1 MMIDTKKNYI
11 KKYILLILTIILI
24 IAYFIN
30 IDKKDLLH
38 NSKKSEELI
47 NIGIVF
53 TKGGLGDKSFN
64 DLCYDGMLRA
74 QEELKINFDYIE
86 PKTNLDYENALRELA
101 LSKKYDLII
110 SVGAYQ
116 EDALV
121 KISKE
126 FKNQKFTIIDA
137 KVDADNVSSIYTKWN
152 EQTFLSGVMAGL
164 LVKENNN
171 DKTAGIILGE
181 DTKPLREGALGFEA
195 GFRYINPQKDVFT
208 VTIDNF
214 FDPSK
219 AKEASLLMYSKGA
232 EYIQHLSGA
241 SGLGVFSAA
250 NEVDKYAFGV
260 DGNEN
265 YFEPD
270 NIVATSTRYSN
281 ILIYNEIK
289 DIVNNK
295 WRSGLK
301 EYGLKE
307 NIIGYTRIGSNV
319 YVSEDIINKVE
330 YIKKDIIDKKLIIP
344 SNKEELD
351 IFIKNNRF
359 EN

>member
-1 MMIDTKKNYI
+1 MKKRNYI
-11 KKYILLILTIILI
+11 KKSMLLLLIIILLISYSINSNNKNLI
-24 IAYFIN
+24 
-30 IDKKDLLH
+30 H
-38 NSKKSEELI
+38 NVGYEELI

-74 QEELKINFDYIE
+74 QEEFGIDFDYAE
-86 PKTNLDYENALRELA
+86 PNTSLDYEKTLRELA
-101 LSKKYDLII
+101 LSNEYDLII

-116 EDALV
+116 ENTLL
-121 KISKE
+121 KISNE

-137 KVDADNVSSIYTKWN
+137 KINADNVSSIYTKWN

-164 LVKENNN
+164 LVKENYNN
-171 DKTAGIILGE
+171 NTAGVILGE

-195 GFRYINPQKDVFT
+195 GFRYINPDKDVFT
-208 VTIDNF
+208 VTINNF
-214 FDPSK
+214 FDPAK
-219 AKEASLLMYSKGA
+219 AKEAALLMYSKGA

-289 DIVNNK
+289 DIVHDTWK
-295 WRSGLK
+295 SGLK

-307 NIIGYTRIGSNV
+307 NVIGYTRIGSNV
-319 YVSEDIINKVE
+319 EIDKDIIKKVE
-330 YIKKDIIDKKLIIP
+330 SIKQDIIDKNLIIP
-344 SNKEELD
+344 SNKEEL
-351 IFIKNNRF
+351 NRF
-359 EN
+359 LENNKF

>member
-1 MMIDTKKNYI
+1 MKKRNYI
-11 KKYILLILTIILI
+11 KKSMLLLLIMILLISYSINSNNKNLI
-24 IAYFIN
+24 
-30 IDKKDLLH
+30 H
-38 NSKKSEELI
+38 NGGYEELI

-74 QEELKINFDYIE
+74 QEEFGIDFDYAE
-86 PKTNLDYENALRELA
+86 PNTASDYEKTLRELA
-101 LSKKYDLII
+101 LSNEYDLII

-116 EDALV
+116 ENTLL
-121 KISKE
+121 KISNE

-137 KVDADNVSSIYTKWN
+137 KINADNVSSIYTKWN

-164 LVKENNN
+164 LVKENYNN
-171 DKTAGIILGE
+171 NTAGVILGE

-195 GFRYINPQKDVFT
+195 GFRYINPDKDVFI
-208 VTIDNF
+208 VTINNF
-214 FDPSK
+214 FDPAK
-219 AKEASLLMYSKGA
+219 AKEAALLMYSKGA

-289 DIVNNK
+289 DIVHNTWK
-295 WRSGLK
+295 SGLK
-301 EYGLKE
+301 EFGLKE
-307 NIIGYTRIGSNV
+307 NVIGYTRIGSNV
-319 YVSEDIINKVE
+319 DIDKDIIKKVE
-330 YIKKDIIDKKLIIP
+330 SIKQDIIDKNLIIP
-344 SNKEELD
+344 SNKEEL
-351 IFIKNNRF
+351 NRF
-359 EN
+359 IENNKF